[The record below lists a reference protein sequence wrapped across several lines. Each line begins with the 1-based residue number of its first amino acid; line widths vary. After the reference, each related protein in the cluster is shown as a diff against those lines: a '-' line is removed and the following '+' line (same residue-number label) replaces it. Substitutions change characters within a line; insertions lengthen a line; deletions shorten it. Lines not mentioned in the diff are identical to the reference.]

1 MANRYAA
8 IGYFHYFWDLILHNM
23 NLLDIVIIAL
33 LAWGAIAGY
42 IKGFLTQ
49 LISFGAV
56 FLGIY
61 LAFLFS
67 DWIAIFVSEH
77 FKVSARWSIVVASFI
92 IFVGVFILLHLLSRL
107 ISQAFK
113 DTSAGTANRIMGMA
127 FGLFKSFLL
136 VCAVLWLLS
145 ALNGIAKVIPEDLT
159 ASSKLFGMWKIVPWL
174 FPYVKGIF

>member
-1 MANRYAA
+1 
-8 IGYFHYFWDLILHNM
+8 M
-23 NLLDIVIIAL
+23 NIIDIMVLAL

-67 DWIAIFVSEH
+67 DWIAVFVSDN
-77 FKVSARWSIVVASFI
+77 FKVSVRWSIVVASFV
-92 IFVGVFILLHLLSRL
+92 IFVGVFILLHLASRL

-113 DTSAGTANRIMGMA
+113 DTSVGTINRVLGLA
-127 FGLFKSFLL
+127 FGLLKSFLL
-136 VCAVLWLLS
+136 VCAGLWILS
-145 ALNGIAKVIPEDLT
+145 AFNDVAKVIPPEVVST
-159 ASSKLFGMWKIVPWL
+159 SKLLDMWKIVPWL
-174 FPYVKGIF
+174 FPFVSGLME